1 MTGYIKLRKKIISL
15 LNEKLPEDLYYHG
28 IHHTMDVLHVCNQY
42 IRREKLGQH
51 DSSLLRLAALFHDIG
66 FIESMKEHEING
78 AKIAAQMMPE
88 YGFSPEDIKK
98 VQGLILATRIP
109 QSPANYLE
117 KIICDADLDYLGR
130 NDFYQ
135 ISDLL
140 GKELEV
146 YGNIKSKM
154 EWNKLQIG
162 FLEAHQ
168 YHTEF
173 AVKNRQPKKEKRI
186 AELKEWVGKAKQ

>member
-51 DSSLLRLAALFHDIG
+51 DSMLLRLAALFHDIG
-66 FIESMKEHEING
+66 FIESMQEHEKNG

-88 YGFSPEDIKK
+88 YGFSSEDIKK

-109 QSPANYLE
+109 QSPANFLE

-186 AELKEWVGKAKQ
+186 AELKEWVEKAKQ

>member
-1 MTGYIKLRKKIISL
+1 MTGYLKLRKKIISL

-28 IHHTMDVLHVCNQY
+28 IHHTLDVLHVCNQY
-42 IRREKLGQH
+42 IRREKIGRH
-51 DSSLLRLAALFHDIG
+51 DAGLLRVAALFHDIG
-66 FIESMKEHEING
+66 FIESMQEHEKNG
-78 AKIAAQMMPE
+78 ARIAAQMMPE
-88 YGFSPEDIKK
+88 YGFTSQDIKK

-109 QSPANYLE
+109 QSPKNFLE
-117 KIICDADLDYLGR
+117 RIICDADLDYLGR

-146 YGNIKSKM
+146 YGNIKSKL
-154 EWNKLQIG
+154 EWNKLQIN

-168 YHTEF
+168 YHTDF
-173 AVKNRQPKKEKRI
+173 AIRNRQPKKEERI
-186 AELKEWVGKAKQ
+186 FELKQWVENRK

>member
-51 DSSLLRLAALFHDIG
+51 DSMLLRLAALFHDIG
-66 FIESMKEHEING
+66 FIESMQEHEKNG

-88 YGFSPEDIKK
+88 YGFSSEDIKK

-109 QSPANYLE
+109 QSPANFLE

-173 AVKNRQPKKEKRI
+173 AVKNRQPIKEKRI
-186 AELKEWVGKAKQ
+186 AELKEWVEKAKQ

>member
-1 MTGYIKLRKKIISL
+1 MTGYIKLRKKVISL

-28 IHHTMDVLHVCNQY
+28 IHHTLDVLHVCNQY
-42 IRREKLGQH
+42 IRREKIGKH
-51 DSSLLRLAALFHDIG
+51 DAGLLRVAALFHDIG
-66 FIESMKEHEING
+66 FIESMREHEKNG
-78 AKIAAQMMPE
+78 ARIATQMMPE
-88 YGFSPEDIKK
+88 YGFSPEDVEK

-109 QSPANYLE
+109 QSPTNFLE

-146 YGNIKSKM
+146 YGNIKSKL
-154 EWNKLQIG
+154 EWNKLQIR
-162 FLEAHQ
+162 FLEAHR
-168 YHTEF
+168 YHTDF
-173 AVKNRQPKKEKRI
+173 AIRNRQPNKEKRI
-186 AELKEWVGKAKQ
+186 FELKEWVENSKK